1 MNLIKLGFNRD
12 RAKDLVAGAG
22 AGAAATF
29 AVAPLDAIKDTQK
42 QYQNLNRIS
51 KARFEAGEIPIT
63 KVTKHPE
70 ALRRVAKELWTSGKG
85 VKGKAINFYRGTGT
99 SILKIAPAAALQFMI
114 YGLLKEKLQ
123 RKNS

>member
-1 MNLIKLGFNRD
+1 MTLTKLGFDKERL
-12 RAKDLVAGAG
+12 KDLAAGAG

-42 QYQNLNRIS
+42 QYQNLNRINLAKG
-51 KARFEAGEIPIT
+51 KAST
-63 KVTKHPE
+63 HPMSMSG
-70 ALRRVAKELWTSGKG
+70 VAKELWTSGKDF
-85 VKGKAINFYRGTGT
+85 KSKASNFYRGTGT
-99 SILKIAPAAALQFMI
+99 AVLKIAPAAALQFMI

>member
-1 MNLIKLGFNRD
+1 MNLIKLGFDKERV
-12 RAKDLVAGAG
+12 KDLVAGAG

-42 QYQNLNRIS
+42 QYQNLNRIN
-51 KARFEAGEIPIT
+51 KAKGIPALHPESMG
-63 KVTKHPE
+63 KVTK
-70 ALRRVAKELWTSGKG
+70 ELWHSGKG
-85 VKGKAINFYRGTGT
+85 ISGKAINFYRGTGT
-99 SILKIAPAAALQFMI
+99 SMLKIAPAVALQFMI